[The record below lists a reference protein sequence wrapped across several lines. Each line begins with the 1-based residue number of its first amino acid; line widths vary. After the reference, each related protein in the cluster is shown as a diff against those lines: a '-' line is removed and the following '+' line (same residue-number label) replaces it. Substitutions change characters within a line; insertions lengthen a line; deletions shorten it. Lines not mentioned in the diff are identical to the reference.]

1 MTELI
6 ARGTQRVVDGEGRPI
21 AEFGNERVMKLPRN
35 AITILPQIRTE
46 FDQDKLHEL
55 ADSMPLA
62 DDVEGLMHELMEP
75 VIEGLHDERSA
86 RRYLKEFN
94 LANQTN
100 YRMRDLVPF
109 QTVAGIRYVIHIAGE
124 RRLRAADILIE
135 KHGYSPKSLIL
146 SMVHDNISYIDALP
160 KQFVENNA
168 RVNPSA
174 EDEARAMRRYINM
187 MRVIEPKYTQ
197 ADCAR
202 AFAVNPDKVR
212 EAIIFTDYP
221 PSMQGLVRNYPFSWV
236 IEAKDIYQEWLNY
249 YQAHRSHL
257 KSSEGVDLFAD
268 DDLAI
273 GVSANGATTWTAS
286 NGTMFFESPED
297 VATYE
302 VETCFTHIVAERLAR
317 RAAQVG
323 RRNRDVR
330 LKTQLE
336 AIRELLQNEARG
348 IEAVALPLE
357 PLSDDDQDGNSS
369 VDDGNDLNPYDK
381 VAREHE
387 QRIQELAERFNTRRK
402 LASSS
407 LFEASLRAL
416 SLLDMRGDLTRD
428 MRVRLGKYGV
438 QMQFAQ
444 PEIGEE
450 DIAFSDHSLAPAS

>member
-21 AEFGNERVMKLPRN
+21 AEFGNQRVMMIPRN
-35 AITILPQIRTE
+35 VINVLPQIRSE
-46 FDQDKLHEL
+46 FDPHKLQEL

-62 DDVEGLMHELMEP
+62 DDVEGLMHELMQP
-75 VIEGLHDERSA
+75 VTEGLHDEESA
-86 RRYLKEFN
+86 LRYLEQYN
-94 LANQTN
+94 LANGTD
-100 YRMRDLVPF
+100 YSLEDLVPF
-109 QTVAGIRYVIHIAGE
+109 RTVVGTRYDIHIAGE
-124 RRLRAADILIE
+124 RRLLAADILIE
-135 KHGYSPKSLIL
+135 RHGYSPESLIL
-146 SMVHDNISYIDALP
+146 STVDENISYIDALP

-168 RVNPSA
+168 RENPSA
-174 EDEARAMRRYINM
+174 EDEARAMRRYIDM
-187 MRVIEPKYTQ
+187 MRVIESKYTQ

-221 PSMQGLVRNYPFSWV
+221 PSMQQLVRNYPFSWV
-236 IEAKDIYQEWLNY
+236 IEAKDIYEEWLQY
-249 YQAHRSHL
+249 YQEHKLHL
-257 KSSEGVDLFAD
+257 KSSDDVDLFAD
-268 DDLAI
+268 DGLTV
-273 GVSANGATTWTAS
+273 GVSENGATTWTAS
-286 NGTMFFESPED
+286 DGTTFFESPED

-302 VETCFTHIVAERLAR
+302 VETCFTRIVAERLAR
-317 RAAQVG
+317 RTAQGG

-330 LKTQLE
+330 LKSQLV
-336 AIRELLQNEARG
+336 AIRESLQNEARG
-348 IEAVALPLE
+348 TEELALPYE
-357 PLSDDDQDGNSS
+357 PPTDDYQEVDS
-369 VDDGNDLNPYDK
+369 VDAVRELNLYEQAAWD
-381 VAREHE
+381 HE
-387 QRIQELAERFNTRRK
+387 QRIRELAERFNTRRK